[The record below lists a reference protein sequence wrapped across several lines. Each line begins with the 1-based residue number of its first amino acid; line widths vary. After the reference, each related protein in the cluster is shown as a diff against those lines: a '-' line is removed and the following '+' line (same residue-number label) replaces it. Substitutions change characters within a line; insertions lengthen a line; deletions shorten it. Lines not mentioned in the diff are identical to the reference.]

1 MFSEKMQKAL
11 NKQINAEFYSAYLY
25 LAFSTYFESVNL
37 PGFAHW
43 MRIQYQEETMHG
55 LKIFDYIIERGGEVV
70 LDKIDKPELKVDS
83 PLTTFEQTLEHERKV
98 TGLINELA
106 ALAVK
111 EQDFATQNFLQ
122 WFVNEQVEEEANASK
137 LVQQLK
143 LIGESSGGLFMLDRE
158 LSSRPTPAAE
168 GEPAE

>member
-1 MFSEKMQKAL
+1 MLTDKMQKAL

-25 LAFSTYFESVNL
+25 LGFSTYFEGVNL

-43 MRIQYQEETMHG
+43 MRMQYQEETLHG
-55 LKIFDYIIERGGEVV
+55 LKIFDYILERDGEVV
-70 LDKIDKPELKVDS
+70 LDKIDKPEVNVDS
-83 PLTTFEQTLEHERKV
+83 PLATFEQTLEHERKV
-98 TGLINELA
+98 SGLINDLA

-122 WFVNEQVEEEANASK
+122 WFVNEQVEEEAAASG

-143 LIGESSGGLFMLDRE
+143 LIGESSGGLFMLDRD
-158 LSSRPTPAAE
+158 LASRPAPATA
-168 GEPAE
+168 PSSA

>member
-1 MFSEKMQKAL
+1 MLSEKMQKAL

-25 LAFSTYFESVNL
+25 LAFSTYFESANL

-55 LKIFDYIIERGGEVV
+55 LKIFDNIIERGGEVV

>member
-1 MFSEKMQKAL
+1 MLSEKMQKAL

-25 LAFSTYFESVNL
+25 LAFSTYFESANL

-55 LKIFDYIIERGGEVV
+55 LKIFDNIIERGGEVV

-83 PLTTFEQTLEHERKV
+83 PLATFEQTLEHERKV

-168 GEPAE
+168 GQPAE